1 MNYHETENQK
11 TDAELCQEYP
21 SIQPE
26 YTRAHVVAEKV
37 MAQFQAE
44 HFEPIVKKLADHLQE
59 HLWDLVRDNIIEDT
73 EQNIAGHIRDR
84 VESSV
89 KALLTGEEWALNKY
103 ALHKYDHASIRKK
116 IAEHIP
122 QELQD
127 LRLKEVEA
135 ENKQLHEALDLER
148 RIRSG
153 Y

>member
-1 MNYHETENQK
+1 MTYYEKENEK
-11 TDAELCQEYP
+11 TDAQLCKEHP

-26 YTRAHVVAEKV
+26 YTRAHAVAEKV
-37 MAQFQAE
+37 MARFQAE
-44 HFEPIVKKLADHLQE
+44 QFEPIVKNLTDHLRE
-59 HLWDLVRDNIIEDT
+59 HLWDLVRDSIIEDT

-103 ALHKYDHASIRKK
+103 ALHKYDHAGIRKK

-135 ENKQLHEALDLER
+135 ENKRLHEALNLEQ